1 MKKRIISLLMALLML
16 TSLLPTAVWAEG
28 EAPEQT
34 AVPVINDGAS
44 GQEQEPAATPETPE
58 TPEAPEAPA
67 PPQSASPP

>member
-34 AVPVINDGAS
+34 AAAVMDDGGA
-44 GQEQEPAATPETPE
+44 EQEPAAPET
-58 TPEAPEAPA
+58 
-67 PPQSASPP
+67 S

>member
-34 AVPVINDGAS
+34 AAAVMDDGAEEMT
-44 GQEQEPAATPETPE
+44 GRRR
-58 TPEAPEAPA
+58 
-67 PPQSASPP
+67 

>member
-34 AVPVINDGAS
+34 AAAATDS
-44 GQEQEPAATPETPE
+44 GTVEQEQEPAAPETSE
-58 TPEAPEAPA
+58 TPEAPEAPVEPEQPA
-67 PPQSASPP
+67 EPE